1 MFKIGIIT
9 CGILLLTACGSDGDK
24 SPSFAT
30 SSTASS
36 LMQSSLNPS
45 SSTQSSL
52 NISSS
57 SSSSSVLSSSSA
69 IPSEGSSSS
78 ISSETSQMI
87 QFVYPIQYAHLG
99 GAAETKLKL
108 KLLDTAGLGA
118 SVSQVFVGNIQLIL
132 SAGYWVSQNTLA
144 LGASNDQSFEVKLVL
159 DDGSEVKAKDL
170 VINNHG
176 GSTVTKAGMQRIHFA
191 RGLALDIDDQ
201 KLYVSDPFKAKI
213 LSLDLKTGISN
224 TLFQLPPSE
233 DLVADLS
240 WPLGVDV
247 VKDELYLLQDTYSY
261 DKDLGDQRYD
271 IRLHRI
277 DATTGESNE
286 YSDSNIDK
294 PNFRVNSVRNI
305 FVDTEKSF
313 LPTTI
318 STGSFA
324 AIFAIDNRKSNS
336 LVRWFVEGVVEG
348 KTSSLPIDGNQL
360 KADYIV
366 SSFAF
371 NPIDNKLY
379 VARTYSDTAKRGSAG
394 IVAVE
399 AERDPL
405 DGLSI
410 SANLWVNTPDII
422 APSAMLFAPDGSA
435 LYIADSARIWLLN
448 TQTKDITLLS
458 SSNILPNTKGEGVSL
473 GGNIT
478 AMALDQSAGVLYAA
492 ADTDGVLVIDIKT
505 GNRIAILK

>member
-9 CGILLLTACGSDGDK
+9 CGVFLLTACGSDGDN
-24 SPSFAT
+24 SSSFAT
-30 SSTASS
+30 SYTASS
-36 LMQSSLNPS
+36 LIQSSLNPS

-57 SSSSSVLSSSSA
+57 SFSSSVPSSHTSV
-69 IPSEGSSSS
+69 GSSSS
-78 ISSETSQMI
+78 INPEASQVI
-87 QFVYPIQYAHLG
+87 QFIYPMQYAHLG
-99 GAAETKLKL
+99 GAVETKLKL
-108 KLLDTAGLGA
+108 KLLDTEGLSA
-118 SVSQVFVGNIQLIL
+118 PVSQVFVGNIQLIL
-132 SAGYWVSQNTLA
+132 SGGYWVSQNTLA

-159 DDGSEVKAKDL
+159 DDGSEVEAQDL

-191 RGLALDIDDQ
+191 RGLALDVHDQ

-247 VKDELYLLQDTYSY
+247 VNDKLYLLQDTYSY
-261 DKDLGDQRYD
+261 DKNLGDQRYH
-271 IRLHRI
+271 IKLHRI
-277 DATTGESNE
+277 DATTGESSE

-305 FVDTEKSF
+305 FVDTEKNF

-318 STGSFA
+318 SSGSFA
-324 AIFAIDNRKSNS
+324 AIFSIDNRKSNS
-336 LVRWFVEGVVEG
+336 LVRWFIEGGVEG
-348 KTSSLPIDGNQL
+348 KTSSLSIDGNQL
-360 KADYIV
+360 KADYTV

-371 NPIDNKLY
+371 NPIDSRLY
-379 VARTYSDTAKRGSAG
+379 VARTYSDAEKSGSAG

-410 SANLWVNTPDII
+410 SADLWVNTPDIT
-422 APSAMLFAPDGSA
+422 APSAMLFTPDASV
-435 LYIADSARIWLLN
+435 LYIADSARIWILN
-448 TQTKDITLLS
+448 TETKAITLLS
-458 SSNILPNTKGEGVSL
+458 SSDIFPNKKGEGVSL

-478 AMALDQSAGVLYAA
+478 AMALDQSAGILYAA
-492 ADTDGVLVIDIKT
+492 ADTDGVLAIDIKT